1 MLPPT
6 GAAAGGAD
14 ADADA
19 ASEADEACNAEAN
32 ALSAFSIRA
41 LLRDERRP
49 PRAPLCSEFALG
61 VSEEAKA
68 PAPANGAGEDV
79 EDGGEDEEGEV
90 DATANADADA
100 EEAEAEDDTMSGGS
114 EGLVRV
120 VSDRIEGV
128 SVSGAICIC
137 LKLCES
143 RGTGLRLA
151 SSERPLV

>member
-1 MLPPT
+1 MLPLPPT

-14 ADADA
+14 ADA
-19 ASEADEACNAEAN
+19 ASEADEACNEEAN
-32 ALSAFSIRA
+32 ELSAFSIRA

-49 PRAPLCSEFALG
+49 PRAPLGSEFALG
-61 VSEEAKA
+61 VSDEAEA

-79 EDGGEDEEGEV
+79 EDGEEDEEGEV

-100 EEAEAEDDTMSGGS
+100 EEAEAEAEDDTMSGGS

-120 VSDRIEGV
+120 VSEGV